1 MLAKLPTRL
10 PLRAGER
17 RTLSALIIC
26 CNEAD
31 RIEDCLRSLHG
42 WVDEIIVFD
51 SGSTDG
57 TLDIVRR
64 YTDKIWKTD
73 WPGYWPQRNRAL
85 QQASG
90 DWVLYI
96 DADERVTPELR
107 QEIDNALIDPHL
119 DTTLFRIPWRTY
131 LFDGELRHGR
141 YATPQNRLFK
151 RQGARFRD
159 HQVHEQI
166 VLPERRA
173 AVMKAKLEHRSWRDY
188 AHLQRKHRRYANLLA
203 RQKFEE
209 GARGSIPYACM
220 RFVTDFVQQY
230 VLRLS
235 VLDGWRGLMI
245 SAVLAQYAY
254 WKYADLKALE
264 REAARTAA
272 PAANKTLA
280 PVSAALL
287 RR

>member
-17 RTLSALIIC
+17 HTLSALIIC

-31 RIEDCLRSLHG
+31 RIEECLRSLHG

-57 TLDIVRR
+57 TLNIVRR
-64 YTDKIWKTD
+64 YTDKVWKTD
-73 WPGYWPQRNRAL
+73 WPGYGPQRNRAL
-85 QQASG
+85 QQASC

-107 QEIDNALIDPHL
+107 QEIDNALADPLL
-119 DTTLFRIPWRTY
+119 DKTLFRIPWRTY
-131 LFDGELRHGR
+131 LLGGELRHGR

-151 RQGARFRD
+151 REGASFRD
-159 HQVHEQI
+159 HQVHEQ
-166 VLPERRA
+166 VMLPERRA
-173 AVMKAKLEHRSWRDY
+173 QVMTAKLEHRSWRDY
-188 AHLQRKHRRYANLLA
+188 AHLRRKHRRYASLLA
-203 RQKFEE
+203 QQKFDE
-209 GARGSIPYACM
+209 GARGSIPYACL
-220 RFVTDFVQQY
+220 RFCSDFVQQY
-230 VLRLS
+230 LLRLS
-235 VLDGWRGLMI
+235 ILDGWRGLMI
-245 SAVLAQYAY
+245 STVLAQYAY

-264 REAARTAA
+264 SRAGSRAAESKA
-272 PAANKTLA
+272 LA
-280 PVSAALL
+280 SAALF